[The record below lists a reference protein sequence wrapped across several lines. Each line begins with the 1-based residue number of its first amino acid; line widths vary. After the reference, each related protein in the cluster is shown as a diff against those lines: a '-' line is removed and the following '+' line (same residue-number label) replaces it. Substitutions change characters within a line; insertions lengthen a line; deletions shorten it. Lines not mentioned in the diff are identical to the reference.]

1 MIAYLQGKIID
12 KRSQYLILL
21 VNGVGY
27 KVFVS
32 LNTLA
37 DCQVGQEVSLHIYQQ
52 VKEDGLALYGFVQS
66 EELALFELLISVSG
80 IGPKSGLNVLSI
92 AGVDDVKQ
100 SIALNDPSLLTKVS
114 GIGKK
119 TAERI
124 VLELKNKIGTPV
136 LADGQTTS
144 LSGASEE
151 IDALIQLGY
160 SLSQARQALQQID
173 PSLTDSAQRIKA
185 ALKIIH

>member
-12 KRSQYLILL
+12 KHSQYLILL

-37 DCQVGQEVSLHIYQQ
+37 DCQPEQEVGLHTYQQ
-52 VKEDGLALYGFVQS
+52 VKEDGLALYGFLQA
-66 EELALFELLISVSG
+66 EELELFELLISVSG

-124 VLELKNKIGTPV
+124 VLELKNKIGILPS
-136 LADGQTTS
+136 LAGQANG

-160 SLSQARQALQQID
+160 SLTQARQALQQVDSSI
-173 PSLTDSAQRIKA
+173 TDSAQRLKA
-185 ALKIIH
+185 ALKIIQ